1 METENKKVTIG
12 GYPPKVE
19 ISGNV
24 SWGYVGKAC
33 LPCLVVIGGWYFF
46 KSYAY
51 YWLCKKKKESGLEV
65 SKQNTTINPATNP
78 VTLPKAET
86 LNEVCAKP
94 RVGYDDLQLCGKLL
108 CKGDT
113 LVIYSS
119 DGEGKSTLAMDMC
132 IGIANGSKTHLLSEQ
147 EVPSAPRPQRVY
159 YFDAELSDDDIK
171 MRFNPDYHYPDNL
184 KRISHVYSTV
194 QELFDSI
201 ESFVYNGKSDVTIC
215 IDNLSA
221 IIPTSSANA
230 YRDLFL
236 RQNSIKEKA
245 RADGFYVIFIIITHT
260 TKTVPGRINENF
272 YGSAYLGNLSAS
284 RIALLPTRFG
294 EDYKML
300 KVQKNRKM
308 PKDGNVIV
316 VKRVT
321 TPYLHFEYHD
331 VMQEAE
337 AAPLKQKT
345 IKISSATP
353 TTDDLIKKQKAPN
366 QKVTHEKEEKII
378 AMLYKGMK
386 QSAIANKLRLSTKTV
401 HRTIARLKTEGRIS
415 A

>member
-1 METENKKVTIG
+1 MEAENKKVIIG
-12 GYPPKVE
+12 GFPPKIE
-19 ISGNV
+19 ISGDA
-24 SWGYVGKAC
+24 SWRDVCKAC
-33 LPCLVVIGGWYFF
+33 TPYLVLIAGYYGIR
-46 KSYAY
+46 SYAN
-51 YWLCKKKKESGLEV
+51 YWLWNKKKVGGQER
-65 SKQNTTINPATNP
+65 SKQNTTSNPATNP
-78 VTLPKAET
+78 VTPPKAET

-94 RVGYDDLQLCGKLL
+94 CVGPDDLQLCGKLL

-119 DGEGKSTLAMDMC
+119 DGEGKSTLAMGMC
-132 IGIANGSKTHLLSEQ
+132 IDIANGSKTHLLSEQ
-147 EVPSAPRPQRVY
+147 EVPDMQNPQRVY
-159 YFDAELSDDDIK
+159 YFDAELSNDDIK
-171 MRFNPDYHYPDNL
+171 MRFNPGYHYPNTL
-184 KRISHVYSTV
+184 KRISHVYSSV

-201 ESFVYNGKSDVTIC
+201 ENFVYNEKSDVTIC
-215 IDNLSA
+215 IDNMSA
-221 IIPTSSANA
+221 IIPTSSAKA

-245 RADGFYVIFIIITHT
+245 RANGFYVTFIIITHT
-260 TKTVPGRINENF
+260 TKTVPGHINENF

-284 RIALLPTRFG
+284 RIALFPTRFG

-300 KVQKNRKM
+300 KVQKNRKI
-308 PKDGNVIV
+308 PKGGNVIV

-345 IKISSATP
+345 VQISSATP
-353 TTDDLIKKQKAPN
+353 ATGTSIQKAPN
-366 QKVTHEKEEKII
+366 QKVTPEKENKII
-378 AMLYKGMK
+378 DMLSKGMK
-386 QSAIANKLRLSTKTV
+386 QSTIANKLRLSTKTV
-401 HRTIARLKTEGRIS
+401 HRTIARLKTEGHIS

>member
-1 METENKKVTIG
+1 MEKNNKKITFLG
-12 GYPPKVE
+12 FG
-19 ISGNV
+19 ISGDV
-24 SWGYVGKAC
+24 SWNDVCKVCVIMCAYFAC
-33 LPCLVVIGGWYFF
+33 KNGVN
-46 KSYAY
+46 
-51 YWLCKKKKESGLEV
+51 YWLWKKKNDSSQEV
-65 SKQNTTINPATNP
+65 PKLSRPANNSATNP
-78 VTLPKAET
+78 VTPPKAET
-86 LNEVCAKP
+86 LNEVCA
-94 RVGYDDLQLCGKLL
+94 RQGVGLDDLQLCGKLL
-108 CKGDT
+108 FKGDT
-113 LVIYSS
+113 LVIFSP

-132 IGIANGSKTHLLSEQ
+132 IGIANGSKTHLLPEQ
-147 EVPSAPRPQRVY
+147 EVPYAPRPQRVY

-201 ESFVYNGKSDVTIC
+201 ESFVYNEKSDVTIC

-221 IIPTSSANA
+221 IIPTPSAKA

-245 RADGFYVIFIIITHT
+245 RADGFYVTFIIITHT
-260 TKTVPGRINENF
+260 TKTVPDRINKNF
-272 YGSAYLGNLSAS
+272 YGSGHLGNLSAS
-284 RIALLPTRFG
+284 RIALFPTRFG

-300 KVQKNRKM
+300 DVQKNRKM
-308 PKDGNVIV
+308 PKDGKVIV

-337 AAPLKQKT
+337 AASLKQKT

-366 QKVTHEKEEKII
+366 QKITPEKEDKII
-378 AMLYKGMK
+378 AMLSKGMK

>member
-78 VTLPKAET
+78 VTPPKAET

-94 RVGYDDLQLCGKLL
+94 RVGPDDLQLCGKLL

-171 MRFNPDYHYPDNL
+171 M
-184 KRISHVYSTV
+184 T
-194 QELFDSI
+194 
-201 ESFVYNGKSDVTIC
+201 
-215 IDNLSA
+215 
-221 IIPTSSANA
+221 
-230 YRDLFL
+230 
-236 RQNSIKEKA
+236 
-245 RADGFYVIFIIITHT
+245 
-260 TKTVPGRINENF
+260 
-272 YGSAYLGNLSAS
+272 
-284 RIALLPTRFG
+284 
-294 EDYKML
+294 
-300 KVQKNRKM
+300 
-308 PKDGNVIV
+308 
-316 VKRVT
+316 
-321 TPYLHFEYHD
+321 
-331 VMQEAE
+331 
-337 AAPLKQKT
+337 
-345 IKISSATP
+345 
-353 TTDDLIKKQKAPN
+353 
-366 QKVTHEKEEKII
+366 
-378 AMLYKGMK
+378 
-386 QSAIANKLRLSTKTV
+386 
-401 HRTIARLKTEGRIS
+401 
-415 A
+415 

>member
-78 VTLPKAET
+78 VTPPKTET

-94 RVGYDDLQLCGKLL
+94 RVGPDDLQLCGKLL

-245 RADGFYVIFIIITHT
+245 RADGFYVTFIIITHT
-260 TKTVPGRINENF
+260 TKTVPGRINEHF

-331 VMQEAE
+331 VMQKDE
-337 AAPLKQKT
+337 AAPLEQKT
-345 IKISSATP
+345 VKISDVTPATG
-353 TTDDLIKKQKAPN
+353 TSIQKAPN
-366 QKVTHEKEEKII
+366 QKVTYEKEEKII
-378 AMLYKGMK
+378 AMLSKGMK

-401 HRTIARLKTEGRIS
+401 NRTIARLKTKGRIS

>member
-1 METENKKVTIG
+1 MEQNNKKITFLG
-12 GYPPKVE
+12 FG
-19 ISGNV
+19 ISGDV
-24 SWGYVGKAC
+24 SWNDVCKVG
-33 LPCLVVIGGWYFF
+33 VIIFAYFTC
-46 KSYAY
+46 KNVGS
-51 YWLCKKKKESGLEV
+51 YWLWKNKKDSGQEV
-65 SKQNTTINPATNP
+65 SKQNTTSNPATIP
-78 VTLPKAET
+78 VTPPKAET

-94 RVGYDDLQLCGKLL
+94 CVGPDDLQLCGKLL

-119 DGEGKSTLAMDMC
+119 DGEGKSTLAMGMC
-132 IGIANGSKTHLLSEQ
+132 IDIANGSKTHLLSEQ

-221 IIPTSSANA
+221 IIPTSSAKA

-245 RADGFYVIFIIITHT
+245 RANGFYVTFIIITHT
-260 TKTVPGRINENF
+260 TKTVPGHINENF

-284 RIALLPTRFG
+284 RIALFPTRFG

-300 KVQKNRKM
+300 KVQKNRKI
-308 PKDGNVIV
+308 PKGGNVIV

-345 IKISSATP
+345 VQISSATP
-353 TTDDLIKKQKAPN
+353 ATGTSIQKQKAPN
-366 QKVTHEKEEKII
+366 QKVTPEKEEKII
-378 AMLYKGMK
+378 TMLSKGMK
-386 QSAIANKLRLSTKTV
+386 QSTIANKLRLSTKTV
-401 HRTIARLKTEGRIS
+401 NRTIARLKTKGRIS